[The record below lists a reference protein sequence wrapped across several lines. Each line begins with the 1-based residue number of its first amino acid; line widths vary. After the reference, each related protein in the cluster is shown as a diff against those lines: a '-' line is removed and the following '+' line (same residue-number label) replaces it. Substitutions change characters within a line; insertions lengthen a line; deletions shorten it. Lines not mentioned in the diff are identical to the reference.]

1 MSDDEADRGKRPAGD
16 DSKKAPST
24 EPHGLVP
31 KEEDKIRHPAPGA
44 SFIELRQYW
53 ARPDRPDEPGV
64 LEPDHPLMQRF
75 QQTLRA
81 FLERQNLRLTEEL
94 RDLETDLKQATQ
106 ARDDAGVR
114 LYERQQEVSV
124 QQRMLEKCHSELD
137 HISSQRQQEDEDVEK
152 IQKERNEFA
161 EALAREEEQE
171 AALSTSLQKLV
182 AEERQF
188 SEWAEE
194 MRAELAVSQRA
205 AAKDRQQIRTMAEE
219 KRRQDALLYKLTAE
233 VANLRDQMADLAG
246 KLRIKEQE
254 RKEAGQAAA
263 DAGADIEVAQQLA
276 KTAKD
281 LQRDLDKLVERKRAL
296 EQESLETLS
305 EQLRNDKLTQYLRRV
320 AATLRDRTREQAL
333 LVVER
338 GAEILAEMRREDDEA
353 QRQVDAAEQELE
365 TITKTIAKRT
375 ASLVLLNNRLE
386 ALIAK
391 LGGKFNPL
399 EAKLTALTTDLRE
412 LEVEVQNAQAFWLR
426 QQNNAVT
433 LTQQRNDQINRL
445 TRLRKDRRLG

>member
-137 HISSQRQQEDEDVEK
+137 HISSQRQQEDED
-152 IQKERNEFA
+152 
-161 EALAREEEQE
+161 
-171 AALSTSLQKLV
+171 
-182 AEERQF
+182 
-188 SEWAEE
+188 
-194 MRAELAVSQRA
+194 
-205 AAKDRQQIRTMAEE
+205 
-219 KRRQDALLYKLTAE
+219 
-233 VANLRDQMADLAG
+233 
-246 KLRIKEQE
+246 
-254 RKEAGQAAA
+254 
-263 DAGADIEVAQQLA
+263 VAQQLA